1 MFEATPSSAA
11 RIALALSAGLLLAA
25 PAAAD
30 QLRYAIGHPPSSY
43 LIAGGE
49 AFAETMAEETGGEV
63 TVKVFPLSLL
73 SMAETSGGLREGIAD
88 IGAVMSSYF
97 PSDFPHTNLIM
108 ENSMILQTFGPEI
121 EGLEGLVFSAAMT
134 EYIMKHCPECLEEF
148 AAQNQVF
155 TGGAGTPG
163 YALNCTAP
171 VVSKEDLQGK
181 RLRIAGANW
190 ARWSEAIGAAP
201 VTMSGNEMLEA
212 LSQGV
217 LDCII
222 LSVPDV
228 YNFGM
233 GDAVTDITLDVPG
246 GVYVAS
252 VSNMNRDSWQ
262 GLSREQK
269 AAALRAA
276 AAGSA
281 KSLILY
287 QQGEETVLA
296 DVEAKGVKVHRP
308 DPELMKAT
316 AAFAA
321 QDRET
326 LVAYYADNHGVKRG
340 EEIAEGLKQLVEKWS
355 GLIHAGMTEQE
366 LAALLWQEIY
376 SKVDLASY
384 GQ

>member
-1 MFEATPSSAA
+1 VFRTTSLTAT
-11 RIALALSAGLLLAA
+11 RIGLALGASLLLAA

-43 LIAGGE
+43 LITGGE
-49 AFAETMAEETGGEV
+49 AFAETMATETDGDV

-108 ENSMILQTFGPEI
+108 ENSMVLQTLGDKVEGR
-121 EGLEGLVFSAAMT
+121 EGLIFTAAMT
-134 EYIMKHCPECLEEF
+134 DYILNHCPECIEEF

-163 YALNCTAP
+163 YALNCTVPIETKA
-171 VVSKEDLQGK
+171 DLEGK
-181 RLRIAGANW
+181 RLRIGGANW
-190 ARWSEAIGAAP
+190 ARWSDAIGAAP

-233 GDAVTDITLDVPG
+233 GGAITDITVDVPG

-262 GLSREQK
+262 SLSEEQK

-287 QQGEETVLA
+287 QQGEEKVLA
-296 DVEAKGVKVHRP
+296 DVQAKGVKVHQP
-308 DPELMKAT
+308 SADLVEAT

-321 QDRET
+321 QDPET
-326 LVAYYADNHGVKRG
+326 LVAYYADTHGVTRG
-340 EEIAEGLKQLVEKWS
+340 TEMVEELQGVVEKWS
-355 GLIHAGMTEQE
+355 GLIPAGMTEQQ
-366 LAALLWQEIY
+366 LADLLWQEIY
-376 SKVDLASY
+376 SKVDLSTY
-384 GQ
+384 GR